1 MNDIVHIYCDESCHL
16 ENDHQKS
23 MVLGAVWCPASH
35 RAALGRKVKAIRE
48 GFGLSSGFEIK
59 WTKISPARLDFY
71 LALVN
76 LFFDEPLLRFRA
88 VVVPVK
94 AVLDHGRFNQSH
106 DDFYYKMWYLL
117 LTHLVDD
124 QHRFRVFLD
133 IKDTHGQAKVHKLH
147 EVLCNTHYDF
157 DRQQITSIELVHSH
171 QVPLLQIA
179 DLMIGALSHLH
190 RGLFSSTAKQAI
202 IQRIRERSGHYLLRS
217 TPPRVEKFNVL
228 VWRPKTEL

>member
-1 MNDIVHIYCDESCHL
+1 MNDVIHIYCDESCHL
-16 ENDHQKS
+16 EHDHQKS

-35 RAALGRKVKAIRE
+35 RAALGRKVKAVRDR
-48 GFGLSSGFEIK
+48 FGLAPTFEIK

-71 LALVN
+71 LALVD
-76 LFFDEPLLRFRA
+76 LFFDEPLLHFRA
-88 VVVPVK
+88 VVVPEK

-124 QHRFRVFLD
+124 QHCFRVFLD
-133 IKDTHGQAKVHKLH
+133 IKDTRGQVKVRKLH
-147 EVLCNTHYDF
+147 DVLCNTHYDF
-157 DRQQITSIELVHSH
+157 DRQRIASIEQVHSND
-171 QVPLLQIA
+171 VPLLQIA

-190 RGLFSSTAKQAI
+190 RNLDGSPAKQAI
-202 IQRIRERSGHYLLRS
+202 IQRIRRRSGHDLMRS

-228 VWRPKTEL
+228 VWRPKAEL